1 MNMNIVLGASGQVG
15 SAIVSN
21 LLHKGQTVKGIVRN
35 EEKAAIL
42 KSKGADTAIADAH
55 NLPALKA
62 AFRNG
67 SALFALTPETG
78 KEKDVLG
85 ETNDILVNYRVA
97 AEATGIQKIVA
108 LSSMG
113 AQHSEGTGNLLMSHM
128 LEHAFNGIGITRVFV
143 RPAYYYSNWMNYLD
157 LAKEQEILPTFFP
170 VDMKVMMISPED
182 VAAFVAETMLGN
194 DEDGTIYELAGPASY
209 SSAEVAAVFSNVLGK
224 EVKAQQIPREQWDA
238 TLARIGFSPDGV
250 KNFIEMTQAVI
261 DGKTGPEGQGTIS
274 AQKNTTLQEYVQKA
288 AKAA

>member
-67 SALFALTPETG
+67 STLFALTPETG

-128 LEHAFNGIGITRVFV
+128 LEHAFNGMGITRVFV

-157 LAKEQEILPTFFP
+157 LAKEQGILPTFFP

-194 DEDGTIYELAGPASY
+194 DEDGTIYELAGPTSY

-238 TLARIGFSPDGV
+238 TLAGIGFSPDGV
-250 KNFIEMTQAVI
+250 KNFIEMTLAVI
-261 DGKTGPEGQGTIS
+261 DGRSGPEGHGTIS
-274 AQKNTTLQEYVQKA
+274 AQKNTTLQDYVQKA